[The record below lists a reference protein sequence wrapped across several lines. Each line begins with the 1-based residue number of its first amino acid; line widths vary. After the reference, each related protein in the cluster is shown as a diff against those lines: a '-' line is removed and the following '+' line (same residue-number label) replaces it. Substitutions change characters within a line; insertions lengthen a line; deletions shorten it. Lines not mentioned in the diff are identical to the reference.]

1 LLVFRDYEEVK
12 PTWLRTIPILT
23 NKLFEL
29 LPVLLTSKLSCHIGS
44 RRDEDKD

>member
-1 LLVFRDYEEVK
+1 VK
-12 PTWLRTIPILT
+12 RIVAPSRPIAT

-29 LPVLLTSKLSCHIGS
+29 LLVFVLTSQLSCHIGS